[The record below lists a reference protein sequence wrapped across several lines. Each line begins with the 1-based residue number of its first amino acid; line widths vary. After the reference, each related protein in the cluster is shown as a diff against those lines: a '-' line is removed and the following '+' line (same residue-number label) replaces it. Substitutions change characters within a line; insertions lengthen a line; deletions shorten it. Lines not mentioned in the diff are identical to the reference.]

1 MIVLMSRTW
10 WIWALRGVAALLF
23 GLAAFIWPEITLTAL
38 VLLYGAYAL
47 VDGLFSVV
55 AAIAGRTAVR
65 RWWVP
70 FGECATKSPSMS
82 AFAPDGSMGSHFGR
96 CERV

>member
-10 WIWALRGVAALLF
+10 WIWALRGAAAALF

-38 VLLYGAYAL
+38 ALLYGAYAL

-55 AAIAGRTAVR
+55 AALVGRTAVR
-65 RWWVP
+65 RWWVLLVQ
-70 FGECATKSPSMS
+70 GLYSGLRDK
-82 AFAPDGSMGSHFGR
+82 GSLNL
-96 CERV
+96 E